1 MAATVAAIAWRK
13 RARIVRLAYVVFHYF
28 WSVDRR
34 YVVVRTHSLLGG
46 ANGYR
51 DRYTP
56 YWSDP
61 RPLRALDPLRDT
73 RGALVSYEVSA
84 RIKPA
89 RRAHRVALERAKR
102 ACCLHAAGEPIP
114 PARPR
119 RTVSRKAALRRLVK
133 RIEDKE

>member
-13 RARIVRLAYVVFHYF
+13 RARIVRRADAVFYYF

-34 YVVVRTHSLLGG
+34 YVVVRTHSVLGG

-61 RPLRALDPLRDT
+61 RPLGALGPLRDT
-73 RGALVSYEVSA
+73 RGGLVSYEVSA
-84 RIKPA
+84 RMERVK
-89 RRAHRVALERAKR
+89 AHRVALERAKR
-102 ACCLHAAGEPIP
+102 ACCLHAAGVPIP
-114 PARPR
+114 PARPA

-133 RIEDKE
+133 RIEGKE

>member
-13 RARIVRLAYVVFHYF
+13 RARIVRRADAVFYYF

-34 YVVVRTHSLLGG
+34 YVVIRTHSLLGG

-51 DRYTP
+51 DRYGP
-56 YWSDP
+56 FCRLGNLWS
-61 RPLRALDPLRDT
+61 LNPLRDT
-73 RGALVSYEVSA
+73 RGGVISYEVSA
-84 RIKPA
+84 RMERVK
-89 RRAHRVALERAKR
+89 AHRVALERAKR
-102 ACCLHAAGEPIP
+102 ACCLHAAGVPIP